1 MLQPVKLGH
10 EGLCGYEGRILCRYC
25 IRSKQAARKLER
37 GECVNDSSRN
47 KLRLLSTLSGEL
59 SWGRMQYNFEWD
71 PAKAKANMRKH
82 GVSLEQAAEIF
93 TDPLQLALL
102 NSEQVLLKNDGSH
115 LARRKMETY
124 WL

>member
-1 MLQPVKLGH
+1 
-10 EGLCGYEGRILCRYC
+10 
-25 IRSKQAARKLER
+25 
-37 GECVNDSSRN
+37 
-47 KLRLLSTLSGEL
+47 
-59 SWGRMQYNFEWD
+59 MQYNFEWD